1 MDGAGTPFERGIRR
15 KIASRDG
22 GSSRVAWFFVLLLVG
37 GITGT
42 VLLLRGSD
50 IDRSAPGPVE
60 TSLTFGSA
68 LPHVRSGYDPAAA
81 SQEAPPTTDLAQ
93 TVPAALVAIA
103 PAPTQEPVP
112 SPTAAEAPDQELGA
126 TPAAGTHMRVAHTDG
141 QGVVLRT
148 APRLDA
154 RVPRGLVDGVP
165 VTVIELS
172 GAEWVRVR
180 DDNGRDG
187 WVPTQYLATAAP

>member
-1 MDGAGTPFERGIRR
+1 MDGAGTHFERSIRR
-15 KIASRDG
+15 KIASPDG
-22 GSSRVAWFFVLLLVG
+22 GRSRVAWFFVLLLVG
-37 GITGT
+37 GISGT
-42 VLLLRGSD
+42 VFLLHSSD
-50 IDRSAPGPVE
+50 VDGSAPGSVK
-60 TSLTFGSA
+60 TSLTFGSEPA
-68 LPHVRSGYDPAAA
+68 HVRSGFDPAAA
-81 SQEAPPTTDLAQ
+81 SREAPPTTDLAQ
-93 TVPAALVAIA
+93 TVPSALVAMA

-112 SPTAAEAPDQELGA
+112 GPTTAAALNQVVGA

-154 RVPRGLVDGVP
+154 RVPRGLLDGVP

-187 WVPTQYLATAAP
+187 WVPAQYLATAAP

>member
-1 MDGAGTPFERGIRR
+1 MDGAGTHFERGIRR

-50 IDRSAPGPVE
+50 IDHSAPGSVE
-60 TSLTFGSA
+60 TSLTFGSE
-68 LPHVRSGYDPAAA
+68 PVHVRSGYDPAAV
-81 SQEAPPTTDLAQ
+81 SREAPLTTDLAQ
-93 TVPAALVAIA
+93 TVPSALVAIA

-126 TPAAGTHMRVAHTDG
+126 TPAAGTHMLVAHTDG

-154 RVPRGLVDGVP
+154 RVPRGLLDGVP
-165 VTVIELS
+165 VTVVELS

-187 WVPTQYLATAAP
+187 WVPAQYLATAAP

>member
-1 MDGAGTPFERGIRR
+1 MGGAGTHFERGVRR

-22 GSSRVAWFFVLLLVG
+22 RSSSVAWFFVLLLVG

-42 VLLLRGSD
+42 VILLRTSD
-50 IDRSAPGPVE
+50 VDRLAPGSVE
-60 TSLTFGSA
+60 TALTFGFA
-68 LPHVRSGYDPAAA
+68 PPHARSGYDPAAA
-81 SQEAPPTTDLAQ
+81 SGEAPPTTDLAQ
-93 TVPAALVAIA
+93 TVPSALVAIA
-103 PAPTQEPVP
+103 PVPTQEPVP
-112 SPTAAEAPDQELGA
+112 SPTAAAAPNQVVGA
-126 TPAAGTHMRVAHTDG
+126 TPAAGSHMRVAHTDG

-154 RVPRGLVDGVP
+154 RVPRGLLDGVP

-187 WVPTQYLATAAP
+187 WVPAQYLATTAP

>member
-1 MDGAGTPFERGIRR
+1 MDGAGTHFERGVRR

-22 GSSRVAWFFVLLLVG
+22 RSSSVAWFFVLLLVG

-42 VLLLRGSD
+42 VLLLHGSD
-50 IDRSAPGPVE
+50 IDRSAPGSVE
-60 TSLTFGSA
+60 TSLTFGSEPA
-68 LPHVRSGYDPAAA
+68 HVRSGYDPAAV
-81 SQEAPPTTDLAQ
+81 SREAPLTTDLAQ
-93 TVPAALVAIA
+93 TVPSALVAIA

-112 SPTAAEAPDQELGA
+112 SPTAAEAPNQELA
-126 TPAAGTHMRVAHTDG
+126 AAPAAGTHMRVAHTDG

-154 RVPRGLVDGVP
+154 RVPRGLLDGVP

-187 WVPTQYLATAAP
+187 WIPTQYQATAAP